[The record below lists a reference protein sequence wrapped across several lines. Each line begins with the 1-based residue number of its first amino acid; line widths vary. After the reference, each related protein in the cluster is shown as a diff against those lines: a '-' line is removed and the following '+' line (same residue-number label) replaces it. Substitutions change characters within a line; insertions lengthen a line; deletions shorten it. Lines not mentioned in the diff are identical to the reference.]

1 MKISQS
7 KYKPILPAQTLV
19 SLSTTVQNYIQYL
32 ELTVEQQQSELQELQ
47 AQGRGQKNVIQ
58 HQQVQIKNQQ
68 SHLEQLQAQVKQLQA
83 QVEQLQAQVKQLQA
97 RLSKNS
103 SNSSKPPSSDGPKK
117 QPKSQRGKT
126 GKKPGGQKGHVGK
139 GLKPVE
145 NPDQTLT
152 HGPDTCHECGFNL
165 TEQEGHCV
173 EKRQVFDIPLPKVE
187 VTEHQ
192 LLEKT
197 CPHCHI
203 VSRGAFPTT
212 VTGFVQYGARVKAL
226 ISYLSHYQFVPLE
239 RMSQF
244 FQDVFDLPVS
254 AGTCAKTEKKLFE
267 QLAVFEPAL
276 KAALLEE
283 AVLHFDETGTRCEK
297 KSHWLH
303 VASTS
308 QATLYTLHAK
318 RGKLGMDAMGIL
330 PKYKGIAIHD
340 EWSSYFGYKQILHGL
355 CNAHLLRELTFIEE
369 VEKEPWAK
377 EMKAL
382 LIQAKEA
389 VAKHKGSGSLPEK
402 LRTKLEASYHQII
415 QAGLTYHAGLQAL
428 PKAKRGKNKQRP
440 GKNLLDR
447 LLARKESVLRFMH
460 DFRVSFTNN
469 QAEQDIRMMKVKQK
483 ISGCFRTLLGG
494 AYFCRIRSYISTAR
508 KQGWNIL
515 EALTNAIRGA
525 PNLLT
530 SA

>member
-19 SLSTTVQNYIQYL
+19 NLSATVQSYIQYL
-32 ELTVEQQQSELQELQ
+32 ELTVEQQQSQLQELQ
-47 AQGRGQKNVIQ
+47 SQTQGQKNVIQ

-68 SHLEQLQAQVKQLQA
+68 SHIEQLQA

-97 RLSKNS
+97 WLSKNS
-103 SNSSKPPSSDGPKK
+103 SNSSKPPSSDGPKRK
-117 QPKSQRGKT
+117 PKSQRGKT
-126 GKKPGGQKGHVGK
+126 GKKPGGQKGHAGK

-145 NPDQTLT
+145 NPDQILT
-152 HGPDTCHECGFNL
+152 HGPETCHECGFNL
-165 TEQEGHCV
+165 TQQEGYCV
-173 EKRQVFDIPLPKVE
+173 EKRQVFDIPIPKIE

-192 LLEKT
+192 ILEKT

-203 VSRGAFPTT
+203 VSRGVFPTT
-212 VTGFVQYGARVKAL
+212 VTGFVQYGGRAKAL
-226 ISYLSHYQFVPLE
+226 ISYLSHYQLIPLE

-244 FQDVFDLPVS
+244 CQDVFNLPVS
-254 AGTCAKTEKKLFE
+254 TGTCAKIEKKLFE
-267 QLAVFEPAL
+267 QLEVFEQAL
-276 KAALLEE
+276 QGALLKE

-308 QATLYTLHAK
+308 QATLYALHAK
-318 RGKLGMDAMGIL
+318 RGKIGMDAMGIL

-340 EWSSYFGYKQILHGL
+340 EWGSYFRYKQILHGL
-355 CNAHLLRELTFIEE
+355 CNAHILRELTFIEE
-369 VEKEPWAK
+369 VEQEPWAK
-377 EMKAL
+377 KMKAL
-382 LIQAKEA
+382 LIKAKEA
-389 VAKHKGSGSLPEK
+389 VSNHKELAFLPEE
-402 LRTKLEASYHQII
+402 LRTELEATYKQII
-415 QAGLTYHAGLQAL
+415 QEGLTYHAGLQAL

-447 LLARKESVLRFMH
+447 LLARQESVLRFMH

-494 AYFCRIRSYISTAR
+494 KHFCRIRSYTSTAR

-515 EALTNAIRGA
+515 EALTNAIRGD